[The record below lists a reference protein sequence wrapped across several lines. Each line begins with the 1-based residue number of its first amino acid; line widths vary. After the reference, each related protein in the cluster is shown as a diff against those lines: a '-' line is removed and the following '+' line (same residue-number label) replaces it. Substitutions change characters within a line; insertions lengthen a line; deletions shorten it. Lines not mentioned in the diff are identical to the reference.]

1 MEKKVSTRKSPLNPG
16 INIIIE
22 KATKVKEQSPTGG
35 SALMLAD
42 PYSFDKQFSSK
53 PPVGKKA
60 NTSMEQRLD
69 YCVSAIVPG

>member
-1 MEKKVSTRKSPLNPG
+1 
-16 INIIIE
+16 
-22 KATKVKEQSPTGG
+22 
-35 SALMLAD
+35 MLAD

-69 YCVSAIVPG
+69 YCCEQLGINK